1 MRGRMMNGQITRP
14 LAYLR
19 ELSCVQSPTIFFS
32 SYLANYRMLFFYGT
46 GTSNAG
52 TYPLPGITC
61 VNCGT
66 PGTLSEVVS
75 SRYAHFF
82 WIPLFPFSKR
92 ALTVCAYCKQALNE
106 NQWPAAYRP
115 AAFAAK
121 QLSRAPLT
129 NYIGLLLLAIPV
141 AFVLLGGVFT
151 LFGGNS
157 AKPKAAAT
165 TTEITSPAGTSE
177 AANSVAGPTATT
189 ETDPALN
196 EAKLADPHV
205 GDLYVVYNAG
215 SHLYTVM
222 RVERVEA
229 DKLYFKVSLYTPQ
242 SPATVSPDSV
252 ANHLQGS
259 EYPIARE
266 GLGHM
271 NENKTLTIVR
281 P

>member
-1 MRGRMMNGQITRP
+1 
-14 LAYLR
+14 
-19 ELSCVQSPTIFFS
+19 
-32 SYLANYRMLFFYGT
+32 MLFFYGT
-46 GTSNAG
+46 GTSPAG
-52 TYPLPGITC
+52 TYPLPGIAC

-66 PGTLSEVVS
+66 PGALSEVVS

-92 ALTVCAYCKQALNE
+92 ALTVCAHCKQALDE
-106 NQWPAAYRP
+106 SQWPATYRP

-165 TTEITSPAGTSE
+165 TEAASPATAP
-177 AANSVAGPTATT
+177 AAASPVAEPTAATP
-189 ETDPALN
+189 ETNPTLN

-215 SHLYTVM
+215 SRLYTVM

-229 DKLYFKVSLYTPQ
+229 DNLYFKVSLYTPQ
-242 SPATVSPDSV
+242 SPAAVSPDSV
-252 ANHLQGS
+252 ANRLQGS
-259 EYPIARE
+259 ETPIPRE
-266 GLGHM
+266 GLANM
-271 NENKTLTIVR
+271 NENKILTIVR